1 MPLFYETKPNELAK
15 WYREMAEEAHLEVAK
30 HKGSVRES
38 YYRMIAARWEQLALA
53 AAAEA
58 DAEKES

>member
-30 HKGSVRES
+30 HKGSVRAS
-38 YYRMIAARWEQLALA
+38 YRMIAGRWEQLAR
-53 AAAEA
+53 AAEA
-58 DAEKES
+58 ESEAEER